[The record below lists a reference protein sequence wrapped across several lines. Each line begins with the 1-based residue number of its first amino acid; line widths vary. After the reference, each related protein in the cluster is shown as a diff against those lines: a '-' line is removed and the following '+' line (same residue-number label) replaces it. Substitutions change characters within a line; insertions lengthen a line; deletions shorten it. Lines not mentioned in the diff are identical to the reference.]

1 MSCSDLSSMGKKVKQ
16 KKKVAIATLG
26 CKVNQYETASFQSGF
41 TAKGA
46 ELVPFSGEADIYV
59 INTCAVTGKAAAQS
73 RRMIRRALKSN
84 PKARVVVT
92 GCYSQIASKEIFK
105 LSKQP
110 LCIVGNGFKDQLV
123 DIAMAE
129 DCCDLELFMGDISRR
144 KGISPLPVTR
154 FSGRTRAY
162 LKVQDGCDRFC
173 SYCIVPYARG
183 PSRSLPAARVVEQA
197 RVLMDQGYKE
207 IVLTGIHIGLYGQDL
222 EPEIDLAFLLEKLL
236 ALGGRVRYRISS
248 LESAEITEPL
258 LELIAASDAVMPH
271 LHIPLQS
278 GDDTILQRMNR
289 PYTTSQ
295 YRHILEK
302 CAARMPDAAIGVDVL
317 VGFPGETKESFAT
330 TRKFLEE
337 LPISYLHVF
346 PYSKRPG
353 TVAAE
358 MPDQVQSQEKDRR
371 VAILRQLDHQKRT
384 AFYGRFVGCSR
395 PVLAE
400 SSQNRFKL
408 MRGFTDNYIPV
419 YFAAPERIGNEI
431 VEVTIT
437 RLVDEN
443 VFGRLT
449 QHEEQEG

>member
-1 MSCSDLSSMGKKVKQ
+1 
-16 KKKVAIATLG
+16 
-26 CKVNQYETASFQSGF
+26 
-41 TAKGA
+41 
-46 ELVPFSGEADIYV
+46 VPFSQEADIYV
-59 INTCAVTGKAAAQS
+59 INTCAVTNKAATQS
-73 RRMIRRALKSN
+73 RRMIRRALKNN

-105 LSKQP
+105 MTEQP

-144 KGISPLPVTR
+144 KGITPLPVTK

-183 PSRSLPAARVVEQA
+183 PSRSLPAVQVLEQA
-197 RVLMDQGYKE
+197 RVLIDQGYKE

-222 EPEIDLAFLLEKLL
+222 EPEIDLVSLLEKLL
-236 ALGGRVRYRISS
+236 SLKSKVRYRISS
-248 LESAEITEPL
+248 LESSEISDPL
-258 LELIAASDAVMPH
+258 LELIAASEAVMPH

-278 GDDTILQRMNR
+278 GDDTVLRRMNR
-289 PYTTSQ
+289 PYTKTL
-295 YRHILEK
+295 YRQTVEK
-302 CAARMPDAAIGVDVL
+302 CVARMPDAAIGVDVL
-317 VGFPGETKESFAT
+317 VGFPGESEASFQT

-337 LPISYLHVF
+337 LPVSYLHVF

-358 MPDQVQSQEKDRR
+358 MPDQVSAQEKDRR
-371 VAILRQLDHQKRT
+371 VAMLRQLDHQKRT
-384 AFYGRFVGCSR
+384 AFYGRFVGTSR

-400 SSQNRFKL
+400 SAQNRFKL
-408 MRGFTDNYIPV
+408 MRGFSDNYIPV
-419 YFAAPERIGNEI
+419 YFAAPESVVNE
-431 VEVTIT
+431 VVDVTIS
-437 RLVDEN
+437 RLVDDH
-443 VFGRLT
+443 VFGRLVCK
-449 QHEEQEG
+449 EEKVE

>member
-1 MSCSDLSSMGKKVKQ
+1 MKQ
-16 KKKVAIATLG
+16 RKRVAIATLG

-41 TAKGA
+41 TEQGA
-46 ELVPFSGEADIYV
+46 ELVPFSKEADIYV

-73 RRMIRRALKSN
+73 RQMIRRALKSN

-105 LSKQP
+105 IAEQP

-129 DCCDLELFMGDISRR
+129 DCCDLELFMGDIGRRR
-144 KGISPLPVTR
+144 KITPLPVTG

-183 PSRSLPAARVVEQA
+183 PSRSLPAGQVVEQA
-197 RVLMDQGYKE
+197 RVLIDQGYKE

-222 EPEIDLAFLLEKLL
+222 EPEVDLAFLLEKLL
-236 ALGGRVRYRISS
+236 QIGARVRYRISS
-248 LESAEITEPL
+248 LESAEIGDRL
-258 LELIAASDAVMPH
+258 LDLMAGSDAVMPH

-278 GDDTILQRMNR
+278 GDDTILRRMNR
-289 PYTTSQ
+289 PYTTAL
-295 YRHILEK
+295 YRQTLEK
-302 CAARMPDAAIGVDVL
+302 CAARMPEAAIGVDVL
-317 VGFPGETKESFAT
+317 IGFPGETEEAFET
-330 TRKFLEE
+330 TRKFIEE
-337 LPISYLHVF
+337 LPVSYLHVF

-358 MPDQVQSQEKDRR
+358 MPDQVPTQEKNRR

-384 AFYGRFVGCSR
+384 AFYGKFLGTSR

-400 SSQNRFKL
+400 SDRNRFKL

-419 YFAAPERIGNEI
+419 YFAAPESVGNE
-431 VEVTIT
+431 VVAVTIT
-437 RLVDEN
+437 RLVDDH
-443 VFGRLT
+443 VFGCLT
-449 QHEEQEG
+449 DTQEEKG